1 MSELRLPTGTALDGG
16 RYLVESV
23 LGEGGF
29 GITYLCREPS
39 LARQVAVKEYFPVG
53 CERGEGTILA
63 GRLAEQELHGG
74 LRRFEKEARC
84 LAGLDHPNIVR
95 VAGLFRERGTF
106 YLVTEYVAGEVLA
119 AHHQDW
125 LEPIVSALQAVHAR
139 GLIHGDI
146 KPENILIQPHGRPVL
161 IDFGCSRE
169 SHSQPTSTIV
179 SHGFSPPEQYLG
191 KALTPASDQY
201 ALAATCY
208 CLSQGEPP
216 PTAFERLAGQ
226 PLPEMAPALSR
237 ALAIEPG
244 LRWPDLNSFLSALRQ
259 PSSGLL
265 EIPKAG
271 GWVRALAVSG
281 HWIASGGEDRQVRLW
296 STLTGQQIALGQHE
310 GWVTGLIFRGDQL
323 YSVATDRWLY
333 QWDTT
338 EGKLVDK
345 LKLPGIPQCLAG
357 DQERLFVGDDKGQI
371 YRIDAMQLTS
381 SWLAAPAA
389 VSAICLN
396 QNMLACAGDLDRVA
410 LWDWTSQTLVER
422 LKGHRAPVRALCW
435 FSDCLYSGGQ
445 DRRLLRWDWR
455 EGTSTEVTNSQGTIW
470 CLAAD
475 IRGVVSG
482 GGDKLVRT
490 SDGVLGQHGG
500 EVRCLALGPDWVA
513 AAGQDGQVRLHPWVV
528 PSHGRLRRH
537 DP

>member
-63 GRLAEQELHGG
+63 GRLSEQELHAG

-95 VAGLFRERGTF
+95 VAGLFGERGTF
-106 YLVTEYVAGEVLA
+106 YLVTEYVAGEVLSA
-119 AHHQDW
+119 RHQNW
-125 LEPIVSALQAVHAR
+125 LGPIVSALQAVHAG

-146 KPENILIQPHGRPVL
+146 KPENILIQSNGRPVL
-161 IDFGCSRE
+161 LDFGCSRE

-179 SHGFSPPEQYLG
+179 SHGFSPPEQYLA

-201 ALAATCY
+201 ALAATCF
-208 CLSQGEPP
+208 CLSQGKPP

-226 PLPEMAPALSR
+226 PLPEVEPALSR
-237 ALAIEPG
+237 ALALEPG
-244 LRWPDLNSFLSALRQ
+244 LRWPDLNSFYSALQQR
-259 PSSGLL
+259 PRGPR

-281 HWIASGGEDRQVRLW
+281 DWIASGGEDRQVRLW
-296 STLTGQQIALGQHE
+296 SPVSGQQVILGQHE
-310 GWVTGLIFRGDQL
+310 GWITGLVFSGDQL
-323 YSVATDRWLY
+323 FSAATDRWLY
-333 QWDTT
+333 QWDTNT
-338 EGKLVDK
+338 GELVAK
-345 LKLPGIPQCLAG
+345 LKLTGIPQCLAG
-357 DQERLFVGDDKGQI
+357 DRQRLFVGDDKGKI
-371 YRIDAMQLTS
+371 YRIEGMQLTA
-381 SWLAAPAA
+381 SWQAAPAA

-396 QNMLACAGDLDRVA
+396 QNILACAGDLERVA
-410 LWDWTSQTLVER
+410 LWDWTSQTLLER
-422 LKGHRAPVRALCW
+422 LKGHRSPVRALCW
-435 FSDCLYSGGQ
+435 YGEDLYSGGQ

-455 EGTSTEVTNSQGTIW
+455 EGTSIEVGMSQGTIW
-470 CLAAD
+470 CVAAD
-475 IRGVVSG
+475 ARGFVSA

-500 EVRCLALGPDWVA
+500 EVRCLALGPDWVV
-513 AAGQDGQVRLHPWVV
+513 AAGQDGQVRLHPWVG
-528 PSHGRLRRH
+528 S
-537 DP
+537 